1 MGEKKCF
8 LADAQTN
15 RMIEMRRKETEYDAI
30 RSKMGFGMSGT
41 PIQVPIGSF
50 IVIERKYR
58 LGEAR
63 SLCGE
68 KSRWGAPRWAGK
80 LRC

>member
-1 MGEKKCF
+1 MLE
-8 LADAQTN
+8 LIDD
-15 RMIEMRRKETEYDAI
+15 RISEMRRKGTEIDPI
-30 RSKMGFGMSGT
+30 RSKNGFRYVRHSYAA
-41 PIQVPIGSF
+41 PIVSF